1 MRQPSAF
8 VRSLGIEVA
17 EAGPGWARLVATVGP
32 EHLNFHG
39 SAHGSFLFALADEA
53 FALACNSRGPA
64 VARST
69 NMEFFLPARQ
79 GQRVEAVAREVHLG
93 RRASTYVVEVRSE
106 EGLVALFIGTA
117 YRLSG
122 RSAAQGKGGEEG

>member
-1 MRQPSAF
+1 MEGPSAF

-17 EAGPGWARLVATVGP
+17 EAGEGRARLVATVRS

-39 SAHGSFLFALADEA
+39 FAHGSFLFALADEA

-69 NMEFFLPARQ
+69 SMEFFLPVRE
-79 GQRVEAVAREVHLG
+79 GQRLEAVAREVHLG
-93 RRASTYVVEVRSE
+93 RRASTYLVEVRSE
-106 EGLVALFIGTA
+106 EGLVALFTGTA
-117 YRLSG
+117 YRFSDG
-122 RSAAQGKGGEEG
+122 RSPGGTSGGE